1 VFALWLHLA
10 QTGIAPVFALWLHL
24 AQTGIAPVFAL
35 WLHLAQTGI
44 APVFALWRRKGKMAI
59 YEYECLSCK
68 HKFEILQS
76 ITAKPKTKC
85 PKCGKKLKKLISSAA
100 GFIFKGAGFYATD
113 YKKSGKPQNSS
124 SPGSCLKT
132 NPGCAGC
139 PGHK

>member
-1 VFALWLHLA
+1 MP
-10 QTGIAPVFALWLHL
+10 T
-24 AQTGIAPVFAL
+24 
-35 WLHLAQTGI
+35 
-44 APVFALWRRKGKMAI
+44 

-85 PKCGKKLKKLISSAA
+85 PQCGKKLKKLISSTA

-113 YKKSGKPQNSS
+113 YKKASKSKSTPAAGTCPKASD
-124 SPGSCLKT
+124 
-132 NPGCAGC
+132 GCAGC